1 MLVVGSIHTVIYVTT
16 ACRYI
21 HGDMEFM
28 LENLC
33 YGMWS
38 LLVYIYICI
47 FNLLLLPNLVY
58 YGYCCLSLGNFH
70 FF

>member
-38 LLVYIYICI
+38 LLIYVFLI
-47 FNLLLLPNLVY
+47 FY
-58 YGYCCLSLGNFH
+58 YFH
-70 FF
+70 IWFIMDIVVCH